1 MSLSK
6 TVPLMENVLTSL
18 GLTTAASGANAAI
31 QIKILGLG
39 IGTLII

>member
-1 MSLSK
+1 MNLSK

-18 GLTTAASGANAAI
+18 GLTTAASGANTAI